1 LVFVIT
7 VSKERKA
14 KYVIMAA
21 PRTEWDEMVGQE
33 LNAANI
39 NLMIQDRPDITDV
52 VPVFEGTTANPPTQ
66 GQVNLVITY
75 NIDENGDD
83 NITDPAP
90 HIEQA

>member
-1 LVFVIT
+1 
-7 VSKERKA
+7 
-14 KYVIMAA
+14 MAA

-33 LNAANI
+33 LNAANV
-39 NLMIQDRPDITDV
+39 NRMIQDRPDITDV
-52 VPVFEGTTANPPTQ
+52 VLIFQSGTANPPTQ

-75 NIDENGDD
+75 NTDENGDD